1 MTTHHAFSI
10 EHARLYGM
18 REAVLIRNLHFW
30 VSHNH
35 ANGTHQHDGRTWTYN
50 SVRAFEDLFPYL
62 TYKQIRTSLDTLISL
77 DVLVR
82 GYYSTNL
89 TDRSSWFAFTDEFL
103 AKHPLPARAGP
114 QKKASA
120 PTASKGKTPS
130 APQGTPIALQGT
142 SSALEG
148 TSLMST
154 E

>member
-62 TYKQIRTSLDTLISL
+62 TYKQIRTSLENAV
-77 DVLVR
+77 DVMKNQEANLKLATEVAR
-82 GYYSTNL
+82 VSKIKFQEGVGSNLEVITAETDLRAAQTNYYSAL
-89 TDRSSWFAFTDEFL
+89 YDAL
-103 AKHPLPARAGP
+103 IAKVDLDKAQGSL
-114 QKKASA
+114 KK
-120 PTASKGKTPS
+120 
-130 APQGTPIALQGT
+130 
-142 SSALEG
+142 
-148 TSLMST
+148 
-154 E
+154 